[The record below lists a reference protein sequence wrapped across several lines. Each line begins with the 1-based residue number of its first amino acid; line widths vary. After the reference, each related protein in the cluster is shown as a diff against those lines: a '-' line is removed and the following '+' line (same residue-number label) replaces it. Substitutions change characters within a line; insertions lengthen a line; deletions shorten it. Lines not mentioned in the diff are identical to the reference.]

1 MLRAPPPA
9 WAAGPEPAA
18 PALPGPTAIPMVPS
32 YPEQLHDEDEGLWRP
47 LQLVQVVVA
56 RAVVVEHVAHAAAML
71 LAFQGVPALRDS
83 PHALGHQGVHAGVL
97 QGESPA

>member
-1 MLRAPPPA
+1 
-9 WAAGPEPAA
+9 
-18 PALPGPTAIPMVPS
+18 MVPS

-71 LAFQGVPALRDS
+71 LAFQGVPALCNP

-97 QGESPA
+97 QGERPAQPCGASLHPLLWGSPRGATAV